1 MNIKIKKIN
10 SDDIKILQKISIE
23 TFTDTFGEQNS
34 PENLKNY
41 LEKAFNSKK
50 LLSELSNPFS
60 YFYLIY
66 FDKEP
71 AGYLKLNIGKIQS
84 EKIGEETLEI
94 ERIYIRK
101 KFQRNRL
108 GNFLLN
114 KALSRQP
121 SRFGIKNNRSLNRRG
136 SRRAS
141 GGPLT
146 PTAVPLPPGPARG
159 RASAIPRPAAGLP
172 RPRSKIAVASRR
184 GPCAPHSRRFP
195 AARRPGERRKFA
207 GAALRRMRYPVRV
220 GIR

>member
-66 FDKEP
+66 FDNEP
-71 AGYLKLNIGKIQS
+71 AGYLKLNIGKTQS
-84 EKIGEETLEI
+84 EKIGEEALEI

-101 KFQRNRL
+101 KFQRNGL

-114 KALSRQP
+114 KAVDTAKSQDKKIIWLGVWENNKNAIEFYKKSGFTQSGQHSFYMGNEKQIDFIMTKKLS
-121 SRFGIKNNRSLNRRG
+121 
-136 SRRAS
+136 
-141 GGPLT
+141 
-146 PTAVPLPPGPARG
+146 
-159 RASAIPRPAAGLP
+159 
-172 RPRSKIAVASRR
+172 
-184 GPCAPHSRRFP
+184 
-195 AARRPGERRKFA
+195 
-207 GAALRRMRYPVRV
+207 
-220 GIR
+220 